1 MDPRL
6 LRYYNQELQHLREM
20 GAEFAQQ
27 FPKIAARLGMEGI
40 EVTDPYVER
49 LLEGVGFLAARV
61 QLKLDAEFPRF
72 TQRLLE
78 IVYPN
83 FLAPTPSMLIAQFH
97 PDLNDANLARG
108 VTVPRGAAIRSLL
121 GKGEQTA
128 CEFRIAHDTVLWPVQ
143 IASAEYFSSAPDLPL
158 ASLTVGSKVKGGV
171 RLRLKATAGLNFNQ
185 ISLDRLR
192 LYLGGSDET
201 AHKLYELCL
210 GSLQGVLV
218 SPPQRP
224 SPWHEFLPARN
235 VTAAGFSDEEALL
248 PVSLRGFQGY
258 RLLQEYFAFPQR
270 FLFIDLCGLQPIL
283 QRHSGNELEIVL
295 LFGRGEPRLE
305 GVVDASNFALHCAP
319 AVNLFPR
326 RTDRIHLSPGAHEYH
341 VVADRTRPMDFEIH
355 ELTEVRGY
363 GVGAESEQ
371 TFLPFYAASHTE
383 ESDYS
388 AYYMIQRQ
396 PRMLSAQQKRTGFR
410 SSYVGSEVFL
420 SLVDPQEAPFRSDL
434 RQVAV
439 SATCTNRDLP
449 LLMPLGGGKTDF
461 TLESAA
467 PVLAIRCLKGPS
479 KPASPEREGGR
490 AWLAVSHLSLNY
502 LSLEDSSVATGL
514 DHGAA
519 ALREMLGLYDPG
531 VEAGMHKQ
539 IDGVR
544 SIRVRPTVRR
554 FPVPG
559 PIAFGRGLEITLEVD
574 ELAFQGGSAFLFGA
588 VMERFLA
595 RHVSLNSF
603 TETVLRSGSRGEI
616 MRWAPRLGA
625 KAII

>member
-210 GSLQGVLV
+210 GSLQGFLLV
-218 SPPQRP
+218 R
-224 SPWHEFLPARN
+224 RN
-235 VTAAGFSDEEALL
+235 VHRHGMSFS
-248 PVSLRGFQGY
+248 P
-258 RLLQEYFAFPQR
+258 
-270 FLFIDLCGLQPIL
+270 
-283 QRHSGNELEIVL
+283 LE
-295 LFGRGEPRLE
+295 
-305 GVVDASNFALHCAP
+305 
-319 AVNLFPR
+319 
-326 RTDRIHLSPGAHEYH
+326 T
-341 VVADRTRPMDFEIH
+341 
-355 ELTEVRGY
+355 
-363 GVGAESEQ
+363 
-371 TFLPFYAASHTE
+371 
-383 ESDYS
+383 
-388 AYYMIQRQ
+388 
-396 PRMLSAQQKRTGFR
+396 
-410 SSYVGSEVFL
+410 
-420 SLVDPQEAPFRSDL
+420 
-434 RQVAV
+434 
-439 SATCTNRDLP
+439 
-449 LLMPLGGGKTDF
+449 
-461 TLESAA
+461 
-467 PVLAIRCLKGPS
+467 
-479 KPASPEREGGR
+479 
-490 AWLAVSHLSLNY
+490 
-502 LSLEDSSVATGL
+502 
-514 DHGAA
+514 
-519 ALREMLGLYDPG
+519 
-531 VEAGMHKQ
+531 
-539 IDGVR
+539 
-544 SIRVRPTVRR
+544 
-554 FPVPG
+554 
-559 PIAFGRGLEITLEVD
+559 
-574 ELAFQGGSAFLFGA
+574 
-588 VMERFLA
+588 
-595 RHVSLNSF
+595 
-603 TETVLRSGSRGEI
+603 
-616 MRWAPRLGA
+616 
-625 KAII
+625 